1 MSDFKG
7 IKMGLKWDFMRILR
21 GVMRILRDFMRILR
35 VIVNGILWDYNPL
48 NGTYPLVDV
57 TSLLKSAFFL

>member
-7 IKMGLKWDFMRILR
+7 IKMGLTW
-21 GVMRILRDFMRILR
+21 DFMRILR
-35 VIVNGILWDYNPL
+35 VIFNGILWDNPL

-57 TSLLKSAFFL
+57 TSLLKSAFFFL